1 MSTCF
6 LIAQQFM
13 VFMPLLCKSCG
24 FWKMLDIFGPSWL
37 VACEVR
43 TVPLILV
50 NEFMLNFALPL
61 FGFTVI
67 RCITVISCS
76 RMCILGSLPLVLEA
90 LWHLDE
96 NQLCKPLGMLHI
108 LHWDV
113 YERDHCISK
122 CRFPS
127 LTSNLRPDEL
137 WWKNTALRCIVYIWL
152 DTLFW
157 KKILQ
162 MNNILV
168 RKFLWHRIWLACL
181 NMDQLLVP
189 QMIFCLTG
197 IKLTKK
203 IYVIQ
208 VQNCHFVLL
217 IGDFILWL

>member
-1 MSTCF
+1 M
-6 LIAQQFM
+6 
-13 VFMPLLCKSCG
+13 FMPLLCKSCG

-50 NEFMLNFALPL
+50 NEFMLNFALTL

-76 RMCILGSLPLVLEA
+76 RMCSLGSLPLVLEA

-96 NQLCKPLGMLHI
+96 NQLCKPFGMLYI

-113 YERDHCISK
+113 HERDRCISK

-127 LTSNLRPDEL
+127 LTSNLSPDEL
-137 WWKNTALRCIVYIWL
+137 WWKNIALHCIVYIWL

-157 KKILQ
+157 KNITNEQYFGEKVPVAQNMIGMFQYEPIACSLNDFLFNRNKI
-162 MNNILV
+162 N
-168 RKFLWHRIWLACL
+168 
-181 NMDQLLVP
+181 
-189 QMIFCLTG
+189 
-197 IKLTKK
+197 
-203 IYVIQ
+203 
-208 VQNCHFVLL
+208 
-217 IGDFILWL
+217 

>member
-1 MSTCF
+1 M
-6 LIAQQFM
+6 
-13 VFMPLLCKSCG
+13 FMPLLCKSCG

-50 NEFMLNFALPL
+50 NEFMLNFALTL

-76 RMCILGSLPLVLEA
+76 RMCSLGSLPLVLEA

-96 NQLCKPLGMLHI
+96 NQLCKPFGMLYI

-113 YERDHCISK
+113 HERDRCIPK
-122 CRFPS
+122 CRLPS

-137 WWKNTALRCIVYIWL
+137 WWKSRALHCIVYIWW

-157 KKILQ
+157 KNITNEQYFGEKVPAAQNMIGMFQCEPIACSSNDFLFNRNKI
-162 MNNILV
+162 N
-168 RKFLWHRIWLACL
+168 
-181 NMDQLLVP
+181 
-189 QMIFCLTG
+189 
-197 IKLTKK
+197 
-203 IYVIQ
+203 
-208 VQNCHFVLL
+208 
-217 IGDFILWL
+217 